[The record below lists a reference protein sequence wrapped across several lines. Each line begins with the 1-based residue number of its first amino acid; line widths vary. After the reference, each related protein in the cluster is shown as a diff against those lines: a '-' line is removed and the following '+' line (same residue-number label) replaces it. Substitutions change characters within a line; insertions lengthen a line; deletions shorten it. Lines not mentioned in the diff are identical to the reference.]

1 MLPLGNQC
9 TYKDQYISKTLLVLK
24 WMTAVQE
31 LLRNRS
37 RTLVGNDFHP
47 PVCRVLRG
55 LFRPD
60 LAMPV
65 DLIGVFG
72 LVYC

>member
-1 MLPLGNQC
+1 M
-9 TYKDQYISKTLLVLK
+9 I
-24 WMTAVQE
+24 AVQE

-47 PVCRVLRG
+47 LVCRVLRG